1 MPTLDDFNDEPAD
14 QAVQA
19 LRACNAAP
27 RFAAEIVA
35 GRPYRDV
42 ETLVGRAEEVARAL
56 PWADVAIALAAHPRI
71 GDRVDGSSAEAE
83 SSRREQSSM
92 GDADAATR
100 DALLEGNRAYEERFD
115 HVFLIRASGRSPEEM
130 LAELRRRLDNDED
143 AERAEVTAQLAQIT
157 GLRVRAMVSDTTAT
171 GERASQR
178 HARSRQG
185 VSIAASASQRGAER
199 PRRRP
204 TTSSPEGS
212 Q

>member
-1 MPTLDDFNDEPAD
+1 MHQTPTPGPVVRHPLTVPALDDFNDEPAD

-115 HVFLIRASGRSPEEM
+115 HVFLIRASGRSPAEM

-143 AERAEVTAQLAQIT
+143 AERAEVTEQLAQIT
-157 GLRVRAMVSDTTAT
+157 AIRVRELVS
-171 GERASQR
+171 
-178 HARSRQG
+178 
-185 VSIAASASQRGAER
+185 
-199 PRRRP
+199 
-204 TTSSPEGS
+204 
-212 Q
+212 